1 MTRLAQGTLGLR
13 AIIRITLPIIAP
25 GILVGAIFAF
35 LSSAQE
41 LLVSIYLMGTVRK
54 PLAVKM
60 WEGVR
65 VAVDPTIAAAST
77 GVVVM
82 AVLAFVAAAL
92 LHRRARRLTAI

>member
-1 MTRLAQGTLGLR
+1 VVHGARPLT
-13 AIIRITLPIIAP
+13 AIARITLPIIAP

-41 LLVSIYLMGTVRK
+41 LLVAIYLMGTVRK

-77 GVVVM
+77 GVIAM
-82 AVLAFVAAAL
+82 AVLGFVAAAL
-92 LHRRARRLTAI
+92 LHRRGRRLTA